1 MINFARTGLD
11 PAAMEFETFNS
22 SYRLDVNDANF
33 VDILHTSLVGIQV
46 AFGDAD
52 FYPNGG
58 VLQPCG
64 SNPGIRLQF
73 NFDINSVNILNS
85 SKFRS
90 LVESHVTIPMN
101 NL

>member
-1 MINFARTGLD
+1 MD
-11 PAAMEFETFNS
+11 PATREFETFNS

-33 VDILHTSLVGIQV
+33 VDILHTSAVGIQV

-58 VLQPCG
+58 VVQPCG

-73 NFDINSVNILNS
+73 KFDINLMIFFKW
-85 SKFRS
+85 SKFKS
-90 LVESHVTIPMN
+90 MVESYVTISMSN
-101 NL
+101 M